1 MTRKHTTIFVVVAL
15 NVVIWLYVILAPFLY
30 HHGNHPMNEE
40 HYLRDLVFPLTDC
53 LLCYLNF
60 YIFAPRYLDHRRF
73 YRFVITNVVAIS
85 VLVLVREFFFPM
97 LFPLPPEVTMRP
109 EPEHMPP
116 TWMLYVRSSFSLAFV
131 SIASTA
137 IRFSLQWMQS
147 EEEQHKTELQLKA
160 AELKVLRNQINPHFM
175 LNTLNNIYA
184 LINFNP
190 QHAAEAV
197 TQLAALLRYMLY
209 EAPDEGVE
217 VQRLAS
223 LCEDY
228 INLMRIRVNK
238 NVDVT
243 FDSDVPD
250 GHGPLVTTY
259 LLMPIL
265 ENAFKHGV
273 SPTRKSYIHI
283 ILRCDES
290 IFYFC
295 CRNSNYPRQN
305 NEQQQGG
312 IGLEQVRKRLELSYP
327 GSYTYSAG
335 LSPDGK
341 EYSTEIE
348 IHFPKPASEEEQK
361 AKGTAR
367 E

>member
-131 SIASTA
+131 SIVSTA

-147 EEEQHKTELQLKA
+147 EEEQHKAELQLA
-160 AELKVLRNQINPHFM
+160 I
-175 LNTLNNIYA
+175 
-184 LINFNP
+184 
-190 QHAAEAV
+190 
-197 TQLAALLRYMLY
+197 
-209 EAPDEGVE
+209 
-217 VQRLAS
+217 S
-223 LCEDY
+223 
-228 INLMRIRVNK
+228 
-238 NVDVT
+238 
-243 FDSDVPD
+243 
-250 GHGPLVTTY
+250 
-259 LLMPIL
+259 
-265 ENAFKHGV
+265 AF
-273 SPTRKSYIHI
+273 SSA
-283 ILRCDES
+283 
-290 IFYFC
+290 IFF
-295 CRNSNYPRQN
+295 S
-305 NEQQQGG
+305 
-312 IGLEQVRKRLELSYP
+312 
-327 GSYTYSAG
+327 
-335 LSPDGK
+335 
-341 EYSTEIE
+341 
-348 IHFPKPASEEEQK
+348 
-361 AKGTAR
+361 
-367 E
+367 

>member
-73 YRFVITNVVAIS
+73 YRFVITNVVVIS
-85 VLVLVREFFFPM
+85 VLVLVRELFFPM

-131 SIASTA
+131 SIATTA

-147 EEEQHKTELQLKA
+147 EEEQHKAELQLKA
-160 AELKVLRNQINPHFM
+160 VELKMLRNQINPHFL

-190 QHAAEAV
+190 QHAADAV
-197 TQLAALLRYMLY
+197 TRLAALLRYLLY
-209 EAPDEGVE
+209 EVPEQGVE
-217 VQRLAS
+217 VQRMAS

-228 INLMRIRVNK
+228 ISLMHLRMNK
-238 NVDVT
+238 NVDVS
-243 FDSDVPD
+243 FDSEVPD
-250 GHGPLVTTY
+250 GHGPFVATFLI
-259 LLMPIL
+259 MPIL

-273 SPTRKSYIHI
+273 SATKKSYIHV
-283 ILRCDES
+283 ILRCDDN

-295 CRNSNYPRQN
+295 CRNSNFPQENVKYQP
-305 NEQQQGG
+305 GG
-312 IGLEQVRKRLELSYP
+312 IGLEQVQKRLELAYP
-327 GSYTYSAG
+327 GHYTYSAG
-335 LSPDGK
+335 PSPDGK

-348 IHFPKPASEEEQK
+348 IHFPKSPAEEDEK
-361 AKGTAR
+361 ARSGQEA
-367 E
+367 